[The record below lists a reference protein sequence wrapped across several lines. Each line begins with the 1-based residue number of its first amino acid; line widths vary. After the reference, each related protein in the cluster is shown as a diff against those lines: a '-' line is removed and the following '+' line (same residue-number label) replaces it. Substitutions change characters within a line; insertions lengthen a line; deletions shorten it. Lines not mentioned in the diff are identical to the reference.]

1 MAMSKPSLLWIDLEM
16 TGLEPDRD
24 KIVELAAIITDW
36 AFNEIDTLDI
46 VVKQDQS
53 LLNEMLPEVKKM
65 HTSSGLLPRIT
76 DGVSEVEAETHLL
89 EFIDKHFDQQPVL
102 LAGNSIHQDRRFIRR
117 AWPLV
122 EKRLHYRMLDV
133 SAWKVVFMQKYN
145 VKLAKRNAHRALDD
159 IRGSIEEMQSY
170 LKHIQIDA

>member
-1 MAMSKPSLLWIDLEM
+1 MNTPSLLWIDLEM
-16 TGLEPDRD
+16 TGLEPDQD

-36 AFNEIDTLDI
+36 EFNEIDTIDI
-46 VVKQDQS
+46 VIKQDQS
-53 LLNEMLPEVKKM
+53 LIESMLPEVKKM

-76 DGVSEVEAETHLL
+76 DGVSESEAEKQLL
-89 EFIDKHFDQQPVL
+89 KFIDKYFDEKPVL

-122 EKRLHYRMLDV
+122 ENRLHYRMLDV

-145 VKLAKRNAHRALDD
+145 MKLTKRNAHRALDD
-159 IRGSIEEMQSY
+159 IRGSIEELQEY
-170 LKHIQIDA
+170 LKHVQIDA